1 MKALGLAREVA
12 KEERKLFP
20 KVAGLVTGRGLRR
33 ETRLPPGVEPRRLN
47 RALHPKPLSYPPL
60 GTPTTSSSSS
70 NTETRTTN
78 ERISYT
84 AHRFVY
90 NTPLNGNTSETFHE

>member
-1 MKALGLAREVA
+1 MLMKTFGAASQLA

-33 ETRLPPGVEPRRLN
+33 ETRLPPGIEREGSN

-60 GTPTTSSSSS
+60 GNSISATQVM
-70 NTETRTTN
+70 RDTN
-78 ERISYT
+78 NCILGFNRQKQ
-84 AHRFVY
+84 
-90 NTPLNGNTSETFHE
+90 

>member
-1 MKALGLAREVA
+1 MLVENVCAASQGA

-33 ETRLPPGVEPRRLN
+33 ETRLPPGIERKGSN

-60 GTPTTSSSSS
+60 GNSASATPEIRDT
-70 NTETRTTN
+70 
-78 ERISYT
+78 
-84 AHRFVY
+84 Y
-90 NTPLNGNTSETFHE
+90 NCILEFNHQKQ